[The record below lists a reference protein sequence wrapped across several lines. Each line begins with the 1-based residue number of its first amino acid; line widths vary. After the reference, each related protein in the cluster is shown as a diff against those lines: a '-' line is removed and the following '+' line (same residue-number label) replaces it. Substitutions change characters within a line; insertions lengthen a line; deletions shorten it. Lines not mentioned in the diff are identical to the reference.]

1 MATELLTFI
10 KAFIIEVRNDYSYI
24 EKKAFSSMEC
34 VVNPDEDSNEKRLR
48 KRKTFFHEATDNTTV
63 SEGGGELILQINT
76 IIFYIT

>member
-24 EKKAFSSMEC
+24 VKKEFSSMEC

-48 KRKTFFHEATDNTTV
+48 KRKTFFFKKLWTTQLFQKV
-63 SEGGGELILQINT
+63 GGN
-76 IIFYIT
+76 